1 MFFWSQDIFSIFCN
15 EYWAPVCSSCDV
27 VDTLSW
33 KEAPQ
38 NEMQTSAGI
47 EMLPLLMGENQAEM
61 DEG

>member
-1 MFFWSQDIFSIFCN
+1 L
-15 EYWAPVCSSCDV
+15 
-27 VDTLSW
+27 DTLSW

-47 EMLPLLMGENQAEM
+47 EMLPLLMGENQDEM